1 MIPKIKVCHFVNI
14 ITGKSD
20 GVYAH
25 IKMILKYSDHDRY
38 EHYLVFQGEPNI
50 EREMA
55 ELGVGV
61 LVITSLKNKLSIKS
75 FTQFYS
81 FVKSKNIDIIHT
93 HLLKPYTIGG
103 ISNILLRKKLIYNY
117 HGLFIKNKYNTRL
130 EQFIYSIL
138 HKIITLFH
146 AVDIAIV
153 PSYSSKEILYLE
165 TKLFPKISVYYNGNN
180 ESPDVIPNL
189 ELLVSFLNLKRNFFL
204 IAIIA
209 RLDIQKR
216 IDIAL
221 KIAKNVININRNV
234 YFIFAGDGTLESE
247 MKELANSLGIE
258 QNILFIGF
266 VPNIRNYIK
275 YFDLLL
281 FTSDWEGLPLTLW
294 EAMGVG
300 VPVVSTDVGG
310 IKEILE
316 KENCGLLFPKGD
328 IGKGVENI
336 LDLLS
341 DKTKRFQMGT
351 NGKSAVKE
359 KYNTGK
365 FADFFNSLYSDLLK

>member
-1 MIPKIKVCHFVNI
+1 MKIKVCHFVNI

-55 ELGVGV
+55 ELGVSV
-61 LVITSLKNKLSIKS
+61 LVIPSLKNKFSLRS

-81 FVKSKNIDIIHT
+81 FVKSKKIDIIHT
-93 HLLKPYTIGG
+93 HLLKPYAIGG

-117 HGLFIKNKYNTRL
+117 NGLFIKNKYNTRL

-138 HKIITLFH
+138 HKIIIFFH

-153 PSYSSKEILYLE
+153 PSYSSKEILCKE
-165 TKLFPKISVYYNGNN
+165 TKLFSKISVYYNGYD
-180 ESPDVIPNL
+180 ESDDTKVDS
-189 ELLVSFLNLKRNFFL
+189 ELLDKILNLKSKYFL

-221 KIAKNVININRNV
+221 EIAKIIIDINRNV

-247 MKELANSLGIE
+247 MKGLANSLGIE
-258 QNILFIGF
+258 QNINFIGY
-266 VPNIRNYIK
+266 VPNIKNYIK
-275 YFDLLL
+275 NFDMLL

-294 EAMGVG
+294 EAMAAG

-310 IKEILE
+310 IREIVE
-316 KENCGLLFPKGD
+316 KENCGLVFPKGD
-328 IGKGVENI
+328 IEKGVENI

-341 DKTKRFQMGT
+341 DKTKRLQMGI
-351 NGKSAVKE
+351 NGKAAVKE

-365 FADFFNSLYSDLLK
+365 FADFFNSLYSDLLKRI

>member
-1 MIPKIKVCHFVNI
+1 MIQKIKVCHFVNI

-75 FTQFYS
+75 FTQFYT

-93 HLLKPYTIGG
+93 HLLKPYAIGG
-103 ISNILLRKKLIYNY
+103 TSNILLRKKLIYNY
-117 HGLFIKNKYNTRL
+117 HGLFIKNKYNTKL

-165 TKLFPKISVYYNGNN
+165 TKLFPKISVYYNGYN
-180 ESPDVIPNL
+180 ESPDAVVNN
-189 ELLVSFLNLKRNFFL
+189 ELLESILNLKKNFVL

-209 RLDIQKR
+209 RLDIEKR

-221 KIAKNVININRNV
+221 KIAKNVLNINRNV

-266 VPNIRNYIK
+266 VPNIRNYII

-341 DKTKRFQMGT
+341 DKTKRFQMGS

-365 FADFFNSLYSDLLK
+365 FADFFNSLYSDILK